1 MFESNKDMKNYF
13 EKLKNL
19 DNDQIAKNTA
29 FINHATNVMEALD
42 TTVTELEDAEK
53 THAKLKKLGHE
64 HRLRNIDVSHI
75 KVKKRFIIF
84 FIKNRF
90 FHIKN

>member
-1 MFESNKDMKNYF
+1 MFEANKDMKNYF
-13 EKLKNL
+13 EKLKNM

-64 HRLRNIDVSHI
+64 HRLRNIDVLHI
-75 KVKKRFIIF
+75 KVNLKFHLIF
-84 FIKNRF
+84 K
-90 FHIKN
+90 